1 MKKSWSGKAVRG
13 ILSAMCAVCLWMG
26 YKDICFADTTGK
38 VTAVSAK
45 IRKSADVNSEV
56 IGSSEAGKTIT
67 ITGKTSDASGV
78 TWYEVYVDAN
88 TKGYIRSDLV
98 SVDESSETI
107 ATITP
112 SSTDTNTDTQTAAP
126 AVTAAA
132 QGAEIPAETAMD
144 AQYASVKVAAA
155 KVRSGASTTK
165 GVVDS
170 LPQNTQVIV
179 SGQTNGS
186 DGQVW
191 YYITFTGT
199 GDVEKTGYVRND
211 LITLGEMVPQEEPVE
226 EPVQEPDT
234 EEPLDMPAV
243 NEDYQLIYELNPD
256 GEYEWYLYDNT
267 GEQRTKQKLEEVLT
281 AAHAQS
287 LNMETD
293 ARTVSRQRIAIVILI
308 AVITILAVVM
318 TIMLFKLRDA
328 YYEAYEDEDEDEE
341 EEAKEKEKG
350 RKREETTTKKKNVAR
365 EEKQP
370 SIRRKVTEPER
381 GMSIK
386 EVTYEE
392 EPEVPVKTAPKRK
405 AKNFLLD
412 DDEFEFEF
420 LNMKDKGNKGL

>member
-1 MKKSWSGKAVRG
+1 MKKSWNGKAVRG
-13 ILSAMCAVCLWMG
+13 ILSAMCAICLWVG
-26 YKDICFADTTGK
+26 CKDICFADTTGK
-38 VTAVSAK
+38 VTAASAK
-45 IRKSADVNSEV
+45 IRKSADVGSEV

-67 ITGKTSDASGV
+67 ITGKTSDASGA

-98 SVDESSETI
+98 SVDESSGTI

-112 SSTDTNTDTQTAAP
+112 ASTNTDAATQTAVP
-126 AVTAAA
+126 AVSAE
-132 QGAEIPAETAMD
+132 GAEVPAETAMD

-170 LPQNTQVIV
+170 LPQNTQVVV

-199 GDVEKTGYVRND
+199 GNVEKTGYVRND
-211 LITLGEMVPQEEPVE
+211 LITLGEMVPQEEPSE
-226 EPVQEPDT
+226 EPIQEPET
-234 EEPLDMPAV
+234 EEPLDTPVAK
-243 NEDYQLIYELNPD
+243 EDYQLIYEMNPA

-267 GEQRTKQKLEEVLT
+267 GEQRTKQKLAEVLT

-293 ARTVSRQRIAIVILI
+293 AKTVSKQRIVIVVLI

-341 EEAKEKEKG
+341 EEEKEKEKS
-350 RKREETTTKKKNVAR
+350 RRREEIQPRKKNVAR

-392 EPEVPVKTAPKRK
+392 EEKVPVKSAPKRK

-420 LNMKDKGNKGL
+420 LNMKDKGDKGL